1 MDLRKYGKPPKKII
15 SAEKAL
21 GIAKKTKMKKPKKS
35 KKDKPKKPR
44 KGKPKSIL
52 SKTLKRATTTEQSI
66 RNDTQQQFLQ
76 NLHGR
81 LNNND
86 GRTNG
91 IWNSYK
97 RNITAQSFG
106 GTPYEMYRLQ
116 EESTILRDMLE
127 RATNDGR
134 RRPPQVS
141 TTETQTDTQ
150 RPRYQPTTPT
160 TTPPPMQS
168 PQARRASSNLG
179 FGQTIQ
185 ATRQIAKPATFTGGS
200 GVSGV
205 MTSYVPE
212 KIEGVKPREGIEYD
226 FDDSHPFFDGN
237 VSPTQS
243 DLWSDLSEGEQ
254 REEEKYDATNAR
266 LRRLGDTTGNMPYL
280 PRDIR
285 DWEYDPKTE
294 PSGAYG
300 GYDSSDDDEEEYKDP
315 NPSDNSSDDTDSNDI
330 NFDSLQGDS
339 SNQFKDAD
347 EGY

>member
-35 KKDKPKKPR
+35 KKDKPKKPK

-150 RPRYQPTTPT
+150 QPRYQPTTPP
-160 TTPPPMQS
+160 TTPPPVQS
-168 PQARRASSNLG
+168 PQRGGGLRPSNLG
-179 FGQTIQ
+179 FGQTQ
-185 ATRQIAKPATFTGGS
+185 QRRQLTRTNAFTGRGNTV
-200 GVSGV
+200 GGV
-205 MTSYVPE
+205 MTEYRNYR
-212 KIEGVKPREGIEYD
+212 IEGRGRHPLDRDPDPVEYD
-226 FDDSHPFFDGN
+226 FDDYSSVESQEDDDVMNVTEGLTRRELRQNESDFRHMYPKDFD
-237 VSPTQS
+237 VV
-243 DLWSDLSEGEQ
+243 DD
-254 REEEKYDATNAR
+254 EEERK
-266 LRRLGDTTGNMPYL
+266 
-280 PRDIR
+280 
-285 DWEYDPKTE
+285 DPN
-294 PSGAYG
+294 PPD
-300 GYDSSDDDEEEYKDP
+300 DSSDDDG
-315 NPSDNSSDDTDSNDI
+315 DI
-330 NFDSLQGDS
+330 EFNSLQGDS
-339 SNQFKDAD
+339 PNQFNDAD
-347 EGY
+347 AED

>member
-150 RPRYQPTTPT
+150 RPRYQPTTPP
-160 TTPPPMQS
+160 TTPPPVQP
-168 PQARRASSNLG
+168 PQRGGGLRPSNLG
-179 FGQTIQ
+179 FGQTQ
-185 ATRQIAKPATFTGGS
+185 QRSQLTTTNAFTGQGNTV
-200 GVSGV
+200 GGGALAEHRN
-205 MTSYVPE
+205 YP
-212 KIEGVKPREGIEYD
+212 IEGYRHPLDRDPDPVPVPDPEEFD
-226 FDDSHPFFDGN
+226 FDDYSSVSSQEDDN
-237 VSPTQS
+237 VMSVT
-243 DLWSDLSEGEQ
+243 EGLTR
-254 REEEKYDATNAR
+254 RELRQYAKYDR
-266 LRRLGDTTGNMPYL
+266 GQYPD
-280 PRDIR
+280 
-285 DWEYDPKTE
+285 E
-294 PSGAYG
+294 YG
-300 GYDSSDDDEEEYKDP
+300 GSDDDEEEYKA
-315 NPSDNSSDDTDSNDI
+315 DTDSNDI
-330 NFDSLQGDS
+330 EFNSLQGDS
-339 SNQFKDAD
+339 SNQFNDAD